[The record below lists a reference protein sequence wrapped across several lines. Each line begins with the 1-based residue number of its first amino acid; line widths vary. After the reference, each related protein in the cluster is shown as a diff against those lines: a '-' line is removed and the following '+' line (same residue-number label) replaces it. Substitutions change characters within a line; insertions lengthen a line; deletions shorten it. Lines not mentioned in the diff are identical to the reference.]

1 MQEFENFSISDNETI
16 QNGGSNQDITIKYK
30 KFKIKQKVETMD
42 DYCYPKKFKLQP
54 QQEFISEYF
63 SSKQSP
69 PGMLLFHQIGAG
81 KTCAA
86 ISVAEKMKHKYN
98 IMVVLP
104 SSLIG
109 NFMDE
114 LRSPCPGDEKYIKKE
129 ETIKLLKLNPADLE
143 YQKIIKKTEE
153 RISKYY
159 TIYSYHKFVQLAQ
172 KNKIKLNN
180 TLLIVDEVQNMVSLT
195 GTFYKV
201 LKNEIDKS
209 NDSLKILILSATP
222 MFDKPSEIGL
232 TLNLLKPKVE
242 FPVGLEFNNTF
253 LIRKNRQY
261 FLKNQDEFYKL
272 NKNLISYYRGAPPI
286 AYPEEI
292 FKVVKCQMSDFQY
305 KSYLT
310 ALSADGDY
318 IKGAFKDVDILN
330 LPTHFSL
337 GTRMVSNIAYPNKSI
352 GETGLTSL
360 SYDNLQ
366 LQNICKYSIKFLKIL
381 KKIKKSDGPAFVYSN
396 FKELG
401 GIRAFIKFIEYNG
414 YQNYKVHGE
423 GEFRYAVWTG
433 DEKYAMK
440 EEIKTIFNQFDN
452 NDGSKIKI
460 IIGSPSSK
468 EGISFKRVRQVHILE
483 PFWNMS
489 RVLQIIGRAI
499 RFCSHKD
506 IPKKERVVEVFLY
519 LATHVGVETIDQ
531 FIWSLAKQK
540 NKMIAEFET
549 LLKESAVDCE
559 LFYNRNVYPTDE
571 YKLKCITDK

>member
-1 MQEFENFSISDNETI
+1 MNE
-16 QNGGSNQDITIKYK
+16 KYK
-30 KFKIKQKVETMD
+30 KYKIKPKVETMD

-69 PGMLLFHQIGAG
+69 TGMLLFHQIGAG

-86 ISVAEKMKHKYN
+86 ISVAEEMKHKYN

-104 SSLIG
+104 CSLIG

-114 LRSPCPGDEKYIKKE
+114 LRSPCPGDEKYLKKE
-129 ETIKLLKLNPADLE
+129 EAIRLSKLKPDDPE
-143 YQKIIKKTEE
+143 YLKIIKKSED
-153 RISKYY
+153 RIRKYY

-180 TLLIVDEVQNMVSLT
+180 TLLIIDEIQNMVSLT
-195 GTFYKV
+195 GIFYKV
-201 LKNEIDKS
+201 LKNAIDKT
-209 NDSLKILILSATP
+209 NDTFKILILSATP
-222 MFDKPSEIGL
+222 MFDKPYEIGL

-242 FPVGLEFNNTF
+242 FPVGAEFNNRF
-253 LIRKNRQY
+253 LVKKGKQY
-261 FLKNQDEFYKL
+261 FLKNEEEFYEL
-272 NKNLISYYRGAPPI
+272 NKNLVSYYRGAPPI

-360 SYDNLQ
+360 SNDTLQ
-366 LQNICKYSIKFLKIL
+366 LQNICKYSIKFLKIF
-381 KKIKKSDGPAFVYSN
+381 KMIKKSEGPVFVYSN

-401 GIRAFIKFIEYNG
+401 GIKAFIKFIEYNG
-414 YQNYKVHGE
+414 YKNYKVHGE
-423 GEFRYAVWTG
+423 GFQRYAVWSG
-433 DEKYAMK
+433 SEKYAIK
-440 EEIKTIFNQFDN
+440 EEIKTVFNQFDN
-452 NDGSKIKI
+452 NDGSKIRI

-506 IPKKERVVEVFLY
+506 LPKNERSVNVFLY
-519 LATHVGVETIDQ
+519 LATRVGEETIDQ
-531 FIWSLAKQK
+531 YIWSLAKQK
-540 NKMIAEFET
+540 NKMISEFET

-571 YKLKCITDK
+571 YKLKCV

>member
-1 MQEFENFSISDNETI
+1 MDKKYN
-16 QNGGSNQDITIKYK
+16 KYK
-30 KFKIKQKVETMD
+30 IKPKVETID

-69 PGMLLFHQIGAG
+69 TGMLLFHQIGAG

-86 ISVAEKMKHKYN
+86 ISVAEEMKHKYN

-104 SSLIG
+104 CSLIG
-109 NFMDE
+109 NFTDE
-114 LRSPCPGDEKYIKKE
+114 LRSPCPGDEKYLKKE
-129 ETIKLLKLNPADLE
+129 EAIRLSKLKPDDPE
-143 YQKIIKKTEE
+143 YLKIIKKSED
-153 RISKYY
+153 RIRKYY

-180 TLLIVDEVQNMVSLT
+180 TLLIIDEIQNMVSLT

-201 LKNEIDKS
+201 LKNAIDKT
-209 NDSLKILILSATP
+209 NDTFKILILSATP
-222 MFDKPSEIGL
+222 MFDKPYEIGL

-242 FPVGLEFNNTF
+242 FPVGAEFNNRF
-253 LIRKNRQY
+253 LVKKGKQY
-261 FLKNQDEFYKL
+261 FLKNEEEFYEL
-272 NKNLISYYRGAPPI
+272 NKNLVSYYRGAPPI

-360 SYDNLQ
+360 SGDNLQ
-366 LQNICKYSIKFLKIL
+366 LQNICKYSIKFLKIF
-381 KKIKKSDGPAFVYSN
+381 KMIKKSEGPVFVYSN

-401 GIRAFIKFIEYNG
+401 GIKAFIKLIEYNG
-414 YQNYKVHGE
+414 YKNYKVHGE
-423 GEFRYAVWTG
+423 GFQRYAVWSG
-433 DEKYAMK
+433 SEKYAIK
-440 EEIKTIFNQFDN
+440 EEIKTVFNQFDN
-452 NDGSKIKI
+452 NDGSKIRI

-506 IPKKERVVEVFLY
+506 LPKNERSVNVFLY
-519 LATHVGVETIDQ
+519 LATRVGEETIDQ
-531 FIWSLAKQK
+531 YIWSLAKQK
-540 NKMIAEFET
+540 NKMISDFET

-571 YKLKCITDK
+571 YKLKCIK